1 MTDKPVQVLIAQSL
15 SEAQVE
21 RIRACDGRVRVIEGA
36 AQIVQE
42 EPGALR
48 PGQKAAP
55 DRAGGAT
62 LDELLREAEVV
73 LGARRIPVNMAS
85 RAPGLRWVQ
94 LPMAGIEWFRTTDL
108 WTNEGIAITTAAGVS
123 SPAVAEWV
131 LTAMLAL
138 AKDAPRLLQSK
149 QQHEWTRFNLGQLR
163 GKTLAVIGYGAIG
176 QEVARL
182 GAAFGM
188 EVISVKRQVRPEE
201 RLPPWV
207 LPLERLHYVLP
218 QCDYLV
224 LTVPATDGTKGLIG
238 EGELRLLRPSARLVN
253 IARGDVV
260 DEAALIA
267 ALREGRLAGAGLDVF
282 QEEPL
287 PKDSPLWD
295 LPNVFMSS
303 HIAGLFEEYDDR
315 LVDLFAENLRR
326 HLDGAPLK
334 NLVDRAAGY

>member
-1 MTDKPVQVLIAQSL
+1 MTSKRVQVLIAQSL

-21 RIRACDGRVRVIEGA
+21 RIRACDQRIQVTDGA
-36 AQIVQE
+36 AQMVRE

-55 DRAGGAT
+55 DRAGGAS
-62 LDELLREAEVV
+62 LDDLLGDAEVV
-73 LGARRIPVNMAS
+73 LGARRIPINMAS
-85 RAPGLRWVQ
+85 RAPQLRWVQ
-94 LPMAGIEWFRTTDL
+94 LPMAGIEWFHTADI
-108 WTNEGIAITTAAGVS
+108 WTNERIAITTAAGVS

-131 LTAMLAL
+131 LTAMLWL
-138 AKDAPRLLQSK
+138 AKDAPRLWEAK
-149 QQHEWTRFNLGQLR
+149 ERHEWSRFNLGQLR
-163 GKTLAVIGYGAIG
+163 GKTLGVIGYGAIG

-188 EVISVKRQVRPEE
+188 EVLAVKRRVRPDE
-201 RLPPWV
+201 RLPAWV
-207 LPLERLHYVLP
+207 LPLERLHDVLP
-218 QCDYLV
+218 RCDYVV

-238 EGELRLLRPSARLVN
+238 AKELALMRPSARLIN

-267 ALREGRLAGAGLDVF
+267 ALRKGRLAGAGLDVF
-282 QEEPL
+282 QQEPL
-287 PKDSPLWD
+287 PKDSLLWE

-315 LVDLFAENLRR
+315 LVDLFTANLRR
-326 HLDGAPLK
+326 YLDGAPLK
-334 NLVDRAAGY
+334 NAVDRAAGY